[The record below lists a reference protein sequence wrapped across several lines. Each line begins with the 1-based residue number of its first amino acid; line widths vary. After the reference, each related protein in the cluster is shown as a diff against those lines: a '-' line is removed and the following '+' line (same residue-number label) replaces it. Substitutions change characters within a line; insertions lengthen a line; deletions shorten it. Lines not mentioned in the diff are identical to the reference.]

1 MHCTLWGWEEW
12 IKGETHS
19 GKDISGGKVSLLN
32 LSIQNKIDDKY
43 VGMCVYVAVIHC
55 VPLFTQCGLK
65 QSVTSLTNT
74 HTKKNIWVV
83 IQPILALG
91 PLKNVLVPTPP
102 WLNSARAHKTT
113 LCRQNTVQLTRTS
126 PLTYRRHR
134 KHCQTRYREK
144 ERKRQRPFNSNTI
157 VLTLAVLAEKSLS
170 QESVCLCLA

>member
-1 MHCTLWGWEEW
+1 MFYRHAFTIKKRRSLEKNICMHCTLWGWEEW

-74 HTKKNIWVV
+74 HTKK
-83 IQPILALG
+83 
-91 PLKNVLVPTPP
+91 TF
-102 WLNSARAHKTT
+102 
-113 LCRQNTVQLTRTS
+113 
-126 PLTYRRHR
+126 
-134 KHCQTRYREK
+134 E
-144 ERKRQRPFNSNTI
+144 
-157 VLTLAVLAEKSLS
+157 LS
-170 QESVCLCLA
+170 FSQF

>member
-32 LSIQNKIDDKY
+32 WSIRKKIGDKY
-43 VGMCVYVAVIHC
+43 LGMCVYVAVIHC

-65 QSVTSLTNT
+65 ADCSISNE
-74 HTKKNIWVV
+74 HTKNFWVI

-102 WLNSARAHKTT
+102 
-113 LCRQNTVQLTRTS
+113 
-126 PLTYRRHR
+126 
-134 KHCQTRYREK
+134 
-144 ERKRQRPFNSNTI
+144 
-157 VLTLAVLAEKSLS
+157 
-170 QESVCLCLA
+170 